1 MHVCVSTVLGG
12 THDAEVLSPK
22 VELRRCGVSSN
33 GWHAEP
39 VPFLAHSDPASF
51 LYLEIPET
59 DPGGKQ
65 TVLELL
71 TSLELKS

>member
-1 MHVCVSTVLGG
+1 MQRIVKWLAC
-12 THDAEVLSPK
+12 
-22 VELRRCGVSSN
+22 R
-33 GWHAEP
+33 
-39 VPFLAHSDPASF
+39 AHSFSSTFCDPASF

-65 TVLELL
+65 TVLAPL